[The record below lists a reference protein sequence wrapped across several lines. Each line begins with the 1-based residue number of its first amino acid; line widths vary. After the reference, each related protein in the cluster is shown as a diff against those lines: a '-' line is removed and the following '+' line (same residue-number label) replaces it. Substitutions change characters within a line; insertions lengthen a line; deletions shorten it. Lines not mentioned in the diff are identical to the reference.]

1 MKITNGKDLW
11 AGLMFLGLGLGF
23 LIASKNYNMGS
34 AVRMGPAYFP
44 TLLGGMLAVLGG
56 MVLLRAFISKVAH
69 PVKVFPFRTWVFVA
83 FLAVSAIAYWG
94 AATITAIHPVLH
106 QAFVAVALVLF
117 FATWGPR
124 SLAIIMLIT
133 VVYGYALKPL
143 GMVIATLLLIF
154 GSAAG
159 GREFKFKEVTY
170 LFIVLALFSVFGF
183 IKGLGLPFNI
193 WPEWN

>member
-11 AGLMFLGLGLGF
+11 AGLMFLGFGLGF
-23 LIASKNYNMGS
+23 MIASKNYNMGT

-44 TLLGGMLAVLGG
+44 TLLGGLLALLGAIVL
-56 MVLLRAFISKVAH
+56 VRAFISKIPH
-69 PVKVFPFRTWVFVA
+69 PVVVFPFRLWMFVGC
-83 FLAVSAIAYWG
+83 LVVSAIAYWG
-94 AATITAIHPVLH
+94 AASIIAIHPVLH
-106 QAFVAVALVLF
+106 QAFVVVALVLF
-117 FATWGPR
+117 FSSWGPR

-143 GMVIATLLLIF
+143 GMVLATLILIF

-159 GREFKFKEVTY
+159 GTEFKFKEVTL

-183 IKGLGLPFNI
+183 VHGLGLPFNI
-193 WPEWN
+193 WPQWD

>member
-1 MKITNGKDLW
+1 MKIINGKDLW
-11 AGLMFLGLGLGF
+11 GGLMFLGFGLGF
-23 LIASKNYNMGS
+23 VIASKNYNMGT

-44 TLLGGMLAVLGG
+44 TLLGALLAILGAIVL
-56 MVLLRAFISKVAH
+56 VRAFISKIPH
-69 PVKVFPFRTWVFVA
+69 PVKVFAFRTWVFVA

-94 AATITAIHPVLH
+94 AAAITGIHPLLH
-106 QAFVAVALVLF
+106 QAFVALALVLF

-159 GREFKFKEVTY
+159 GTEFKFKEVTY
-170 LFIVLALFSVFGF
+170 LFIVLVLFSVFGF
-183 IKGLGLPFNI
+183 VHGLGLPFNI
-193 WPEWN
+193 WPQWD

>member
-11 AGLMFLGLGLGF
+11 AGLMFLGFGLGF
-23 LIASKNYNMGS
+23 MIASKNYNMGT

-44 TLLGGMLAVLGG
+44 TLLGGILAVLGLI
-56 MVLLRAFISKVAH
+56 VLVRAFISKIAE
-69 PVKVFPFRTWVFVA
+69 PIRVFPFRTWIFVA
-83 FLAVSAIAYWG
+83 CLVVSAIAYWG
-94 AATITAIHPVLH
+94 AAAIIGIHPVLH
-106 QAFVAVALVLF
+106 QAIVAIALVLF

-159 GREFKFKEVTY
+159 GTEFKFKEVTL
-170 LFIVLALFSVFGF
+170 LFIVLVLFSVFGF
-183 IKGLGLPFNI
+183 VHGLGLPFNI
-193 WPEWN
+193 WPQWD

>member
-1 MKITNGKDLW
+1 MNIKNGKDLW
-11 AGLMFLGLGLGF
+11 AGLMFLGFGLGF
-23 LIASKNYNMGS
+23 MIASKNYNMGT

-44 TLLGGMLAVLGG
+44 TLLGGILAVLGLI
-56 MVLLRAFISKVAH
+56 VLVRAFVSKISV
-69 PVKVFPFRTWVFVA
+69 PVRVFPFRLWVFIGCLV
-83 FLAVSAIAYWG
+83 VSAIAYWG
-94 AATITAIHPVLH
+94 AAAIIGIHPVLH
-106 QAFVAVALVLF
+106 QAIVAIALVLF

-133 VVYGYALKPL
+133 VIYGYALKPL

-159 GREFKFKEVTY
+159 GTEFKFKEVTL

-183 IKGLGLPFNI
+183 VHGLGLPFNI
-193 WPEWN
+193 WPQWD